1 MGGLY
6 RGALMGT
13 LVVVDIQLVSTGIG
27 IFYPG
32 LIESERNFFVS
43 VPPLPL
49 AALYTV
55 FPAAPLLGGLI
66 ARVVRQQSVGRAG
79 GF

>member
-1 MGGLY
+1 
-6 RGALMGT
+6 MGT
-13 LVVVDIQLVSTGIG
+13 LVVVAVQLASIGVG

-43 VPPLPL
+43 VPPLAL

-55 FPAAPLLGGLI
+55 FPIAPLVGGLI
-66 ARVVRQQSVGRAG
+66 GRAWRATSL
-79 GF
+79 